1 MFTGA
6 ITAIVTPFKDGNID
20 YAAFEKM
27 LEFQIK
33 EGIDA
38 VVPCGS
44 TGESATMSHKE
55 HKEFIKF
62 TVDKVKGRIKVLAG
76 TGSNNTAE
84 AIELTKAAE
93 ELGADGALLISPY
106 YNKPTQEGLYRHYK
120 AIAEKTKLPLV
131 LYNVPGRTA
140 KNMEASTVVSLAND
154 FKNVVAVKEAS
165 GDLDQMAAIIKD
177 APKDFNVI
185 SGDDALTL
193 PLYALGGKGV
203 ISVLSN
209 IVPSKMVKLCRL
221 CEALNF
227 EEARKLHYEL
237 HHLFG
242 AMFIET
248 NPIPVKTAATLMGFC
263 SDEIRLPL
271 TPMESKNKEKLKE
284 ALKKGGLL

>member
-6 ITAIVTPFKDGNID
+6 ITAIVTPFKDGKID
-20 YAAFEKM
+20 FAAFEKI

-44 TGESATMSHKE
+44 TGESATMSHDE

-62 TVDKVKGRIKVLAG
+62 TVDKTKGKVKVLAG

-84 AIELTKAAE
+84 AIELTQAAE
-93 ELGADGALLISPY
+93 KLGADGVLLISPY

-120 AIAEKTKLPLV
+120 AIAENTSLPLV

-140 KNMEASTVVSLAND
+140 KNMEASTVIRLAND
-154 FKNVVAVKEAS
+154 FENVVAVKEAS

-209 IVPSKMVKLCRL
+209 VAPAKVVKLCRL
-221 CEALNF
+221 CEAGNF
-227 EEARKLHYEL
+227 SEARKLHFEL
-237 HHLFG
+237 HSLFS

-248 NPIPVKTAATLMGFC
+248 NPIPVKTAVGLMGFC
-263 SDEIRLPL
+263 SDELRLPL
-271 TPMESKNKEKLKE
+271 TPMEDKNKEKLKE
-284 ALKKGGLL
+284 VLKKGGLI